1 MEDLMMEYYDKDG
14 YLKKKEIIR
23 PFETK
28 EKFEDIKSKLCDM
41 INDVVYVDE
50 VLGYDTYEDK
60 TGYAMC
66 RTVPKHQMLLGEL
79 ARLSQM
85 EPKSLIERAL
95 KLTEE
100 VGEVS
105 EAVLSFT
112 GVSGCGYK
120 NKTAEDVIEESI
132 DTIIMAYSIIHSVG
146 ANYEELYET
155 FNKKLSKWESKM
167 K

>member
-14 YLKKKEIIR
+14 YLKKKEIIG